1 MYSFKLL
8 KLTNRYTFIKM
19 NQTVATKA
27 SDIKREWHLIDVKDK
42 TLGRVA
48 SEIAQLL
55 MGKSKAYFVRNL
67 DCGDYVVVINAKG
80 VLTTGKKEEQKKYY
94 RHSGYPGGFKVE
106 SLKELRV
113 RKPEDI
119 ITHAV
124 KGMLPDNRLKDRML
138 TRLFVFAGEEHK
150 YGDKFKN

>member
-1 MYSFKLL
+1 
-8 KLTNRYTFIKM
+8 M
-19 NQTVATKA
+19 NQAAITQSTKA
-27 SDIKREWHLIDVKDK
+27 NDIKRVWHLVDVKDK

-55 MGKSKAYFVRNL
+55 MGKSKPYFVRNL
-67 DCGDYVVVINAKG
+67 DCGDYVVVINAKE
-80 VLTTGKKEEQKKYY
+80 VKTTGRKEEQKKYY

-106 SLKELRV
+106 SLKELRE

-119 ITHAV
+119 IIHAV

-138 TRLFVFAGEEHK
+138 TRLFVFIGEEHK
-150 YGDKFKN
+150 Y

>member
-1 MYSFKLL
+1 MM
-8 KLTNRYTFIKM
+8 T
-19 NQTVATKA
+19 QATKA

-42 TLGRVA
+42 TLGRVS

-55 MGKSKAYFVRNL
+55 MGKSKPYFVRNL
-67 DCGDYVVVINAKG
+67 DCGDYVVIVNAKDIK
-80 VLTTGKKEEQKKYY
+80 VTGNKEDQKNYY

-106 SLKELRV
+106 TLKELRE
-113 RKPEDI
+113 RKPENI

-138 TRLFVFAGEEHK
+138 ARLFVFAGEEHT